1 MILTPYLEDARRA
14 HLGTS
19 FFPEERAA
27 QMITGYSEELSSD
40 LRELAGS
47 SGNYEAKY
55 IAKWQK
61 WMSSKSRCM
70 SSMITGPAN
79 FPVAKN
85 RKNNGYEHN
94 AYEDFRK
101 WRERYFKAV
110 NRVPTPSPEEEI
122 DDALKKLDIAI
133 EAHEIMK
140 LVNKIV
146 KKKTISDDE
155 KLRLLLVDELLSEST
170 ARKIIEPDDCG
181 RVGFAGFTLTNS
193 NARIKGLK
201 SKLLI
206 MRNRIAIRDTFKP
219 IEFDGGKITI
229 EDDRVCIYHDEKPGK
244 EVIQKLKENGFR
256 WSPHYVRWQ
265 RKHTQNGL
273 RAAKY
278 VMGVKQWR

>member
-1 MILTPYLEDARRA
+1 MKLSPYLEDARRA

-19 FFPEERAA
+19 FFPEERAS
-27 QMITGYSEELSSD
+27 QVVSGYSEELESD
-40 LRELAGS
+40 LKELSGN
-47 SGNYEAKY
+47 SGNYESKY

-61 WMSSKSRCM
+61 WMGAKSRCM

-79 FPVAKN
+79 FPVARN
-85 RKNNGYEHN
+85 RKHNNSEHN
-94 AYEDFRK
+94 AYEEFRK

-110 NRVPTPSPEEEI
+110 NRVPTPTPEEEI
-122 DDALKKLDIAI
+122 DDALKKLDKAI
-133 EAHEIMK
+133 ETHEIMK

-146 KKKTISDDE
+146 KKKTLSNSE
-155 KLRLLLVDELLSEST
+155 KVAQILADELLTKEQ
-170 ARKIIEPDDCG
+170 AEKIVTRDFMGTI
-181 RVGFAGFTLTNS
+181 GFASYTLTNS

-206 MRNRIAIRDTFKP
+206 MKNRIAIRDTFEP
-219 IEFDGGKITI
+219 IEFDGGRITI
-229 EDDRVCIYHDEKPGK
+229 EDDRVCIYHDEKPEK

-278 VMGVKQWR
+278 VVGIK

>member
-1 MILTPYLEDARRA
+1 MILTPYLEEARQA

-19 FFPEERAA
+19 FYPEERAT
-27 QMITGYSEELSSD
+27 QVVSGYSEELSSD
-40 LRELAGS
+40 LRELAGN

-55 IAKWQK
+55 VAKWTK
-61 WMSSKSRCM
+61 WMSAKSRCM

-79 FPVAKN
+79 FPVARN
-85 RKNNGYEHN
+85 QKNNGYEHN

-110 NRVPTPSPEEEI
+110 NRIPTPTPEEEI
-122 DDALKKLDIAI
+122 DDALKKLDKAI
-133 EAHEIMK
+133 ETHEIMK

-146 KKKTISDDE
+146 KKKNLDDSE
-155 KLRLLLVDELLSEST
+155 KVAHIVAAELLTKEQ
-170 ARKIIEPDDCG
+170 AEKIILPDYCG
-181 RVGFAGFTLTNS
+181 RIGFPGFTLTNS

-206 MRNRIAIRDTFKP
+206 MKNRIATRDTFKP
-219 IEFDGGKITI
+219 IEFEGGKITI
-229 EDDRVCIYHDEKPGK
+229 EDDRVCIYHDEKPEK
-244 EVIQKLKENGFR
+244 SVIQKLKENGFR

-278 VMGVKQWR
+278 VIGL